1 MQINLSMRDIDTTLV
16 LGRTLNFRQA
26 AAQLHLSQSAL
37 STQIQRIEEAL
48 GVRLFDRTTRTVRLT
63 AAGEV
68 FLQQARDLAGGVSR
82 RDRGRQRRHQRRAGP
97 GVGGRPCPRWL
108 PGCCRAC

>member
-1 MQINLSMRDIDTTLV
+1 MRDVETVLV

-37 STQIQRIEEAL
+37 STQVLRIEDSL

-63 AAGEV
+63 AAGQV
-68 FLQQARDLAGGVSR
+68 FLQQATNLQVAFREAIDA
-82 RDRGRQRRHQRRAGP
+82 
-97 GVGGRPCPRWL
+97 VGGIANAEDRKSTRL
-108 PGCCRAC
+108 NSSH

>member
-1 MQINLSMRDIDTTLV
+1 MDKAPGGMQINLSMRDIDTTLV

-37 STQIQRIEEAL
+37 STQIQRIEDAL

-63 AAGEV
+63 AC
-68 FLQQARDLAGGVSR
+68 LLYTSR
-82 RDRGRQRRHQRRAGP
+82 C
-97 GVGGRPCPRWL
+97 V
-108 PGCCRAC
+108 

>member
-37 STQIQRIEEAL
+37 STQVQRIEDAL

-68 FLQQARDLAGGVSR
+68 FMQQAASLQAAFRDAIAAVSGIASVEQGRCRWR
-82 RDRGRQRRHQRRAGP
+82 RCRRWPRA
-97 GVGGRPCPRWL
+97 
-108 PGCCRAC
+108 CCRAC

>member
-37 STQIQRIEEAL
+37 STRCSAS
-48 GVRLFDRTTRTVRLT
+48 RTRWACACST
-63 AAGEV
+63 AP
-68 FLQQARDLAGGVSR
+68 
-82 RDRGRQRRHQRRAGP
+82 RAP
-97 GVGGRPCPRWL
+97 
-108 PGCCRAC
+108 